1 MSNKMKA
8 LGAMLIAAACGS
20 AFGQEQSP
28 GYVGLDVGTQ
38 FSHNSSLVRA
48 YAGYNVG
55 NTTLFGLPQTHAV
68 ELMLFTL
75 GTESRVV
82 GGGGYYGYFGG
93 NPVRASGV
101 GVNWATALKLDD
113 KWSLTT
119 RLGGNFAWA
128 STTYRYSDEKDTYA
142 RGGVTAGV
150 GMAYKLN
157 PHVSLTVDV
166 SYMPIQINRYEK
178 NTKPTLGTGLR
189 YNF

>member
-1 MSNKMKA
+1 MKA
-8 LGAMLIAAACGS
+8 LCLILIAAACGS

-28 GYVGLDVGTQ
+28 AYLGADVGTQ

-48 YAGYNVG
+48 YGGYNVG
-55 NTTLFGLPQTHAV
+55 SSTLFGLPQTHAL
-68 ELMLFTL
+68 ELMVFTL
-75 GTESRVV
+75 GTESKLLRFDDF
-82 GGGGYYGYFGG
+82 GYYGGDA
-93 NPVRASGV
+93 VRASGV
-101 GVNWATALKLDD
+101 GLNWTTALKLDD
-113 KWSLTT
+113 KWSLTS

-128 STTYRYSDEKDTYA
+128 NTRYRYANSDDTYA

>member
-1 MSNKMKA
+1 
-8 LGAMLIAAACGS
+8 MLIAAACGS

-28 GYVGLDVGTQ
+28 AYIGADVGTQ

-55 NTTLFGLPQTHAV
+55 SSTLFGLPQTHAV
-68 ELMLFTL
+68 ELMVFTL
-75 GTESRVV
+75 GTESRLVRFDDYS
-82 GGGGYYGYFGG
+82 YYGG

-113 KWSLTT
+113 KWSLTS

-128 STTYRYSDEKDTYA
+128 STSYRYADDKNTYA

-166 SYMPIQINRYEK
+166 SYMPIRINANEK

>member
-1 MSNKMKA
+1 MKA
-8 LGAMLIAAACGS
+8 LCAMLIAAACGS

-28 GYVGLDVGTQ
+28 AYIGADVGTQ

-55 NTTLFGLPQTHAV
+55 SSTLFGLPQTHAV

-75 GTESRVV
+75 GTESKVVRVD
-82 GGGGYYGYFGG
+82 GFDGYYGYYGG
-93 NPVRASGV
+93 NAVRASGV
-101 GVNWATALKLDD
+101 GVNWTTALKLDD
-113 KWSLTT
+113 KWSLTS

-128 STTYRYSDEKDTYA
+128 STTYNYSDEKDTHA

-150 GMAYKLN
+150 GVAYKLN